1 VFTVTFTPDEG
12 TNTLSGADS
21 VTFVEW
27 ETVTFVQLPAP
38 RNRRSVGIGEWVAV
52 ELDPV
57 PHGIHISELNS
68 GGRVM
73 QATGFANRWNYRAP
87 YAECLDV
94 LEFTAAG
101 NRLEVPFEVL
111 EPDGYEVSPIIVNY
125 VPTPGIAGAFEMMF
139 DLHLTPTNVS
149 FNALDI
155 IEQGMVSTNAVGY
168 FLDPSRTNWLDHA
181 RWGADNWN
189 AVAVGLQ
196 DMAGIDECAP
206 PWQGGGSFS
215 WPIPNHWG
223 VRNTHTPSGYFCNT
237 DQTFEIDADGT
248 TRIRKFGYV
257 GECTTNRVVTIHKEM
272 QP

>member
-1 VFTVTFTPDEG
+1 MVASLLFSSLCLASSFAVSTMPEAEWDDTEVVTNAALPAAR
-12 TNTLSGADS
+12 ADS
-21 VTFVEW
+21 RVFGFSLELDGTASNNVEVAFGRDVDHDGMLSRA
-27 ETVTFVQLPAP
+27 EADLL
-38 RNRRSVGIGEWVAV
+38 VGWDCGEWKV
-52 ELDPV
+52 
-57 PHGIHISELNS
+57 
-68 GGRVM
+68 
-73 QATGFANRWNYRAP
+73 
-87 YAECLDV
+87 
-94 LEFTAAG
+94 
-101 NRLEVPFEVL
+101 
-111 EPDGYEVSPIIVNY
+111 
-125 VPTPGIAGAFEMMF
+125 
-139 DLHLTPTNVS
+139 
-149 FNALDI
+149 
-155 IEQGMVSTNAVGY
+155 VGY